1 VPMFLLNKP
10 GKLLM
15 NSFRCIHALLCCATY
30 TFSHCAQLDKP
41 YILWFMW
48 VNKTLQT
55 IAIKSMM
62 INCYEQRCF
71 GLLVTVTRKKNKILI
86 KGWRQGNCRFL

>member
-1 VPMFLLNKP
+1 
-10 GKLLM
+10 
-15 NSFRCIHALLCCATY
+15 
-30 TFSHCAQLDKP
+30 
-41 YILWFMW
+41 MW

-71 GLLVTVTRKKNKILI
+71 GLLVTVTRKKKQNPNQRLATRKLP
-86 KGWRQGNCRFL
+86 FLNPKFVKYLPLLQ